1 MVPGDKERYAA
12 ETCSHCGGLG
22 CTYCSG
28 KGSVM
33 VEQPS
38 RRCRHCGGDGCI
50 YCGYTGWEH
59 PLKEY

>member
-1 MVPGDKERYAA
+1 MVPGEKEGYAA

-22 CTYCSG
+22 CTHCSG

>member
-1 MVPGDKERYAA
+1 MVPGEKKGMPPRPAPIA
-12 ETCSHCGGLG
+12 GLG